1 MSRVGHKTIVMHL
14 EFLYLRVISRM
25 SNYAPRNPEGSVRES
40 RPRRGNLATIYYQYN
55 IYKTASPAAPN
66 ATPQNAPPR
75 ATRDAAPVNC
85 GTPVAE
91 VTVPLLNAPVPEEL
105 SGTVV
110 LGTPGAESVSVSRP
124 PEGGAAE

>member
-1 MSRVGHKTIVMHL
+1 MHL
-14 EFLYLRVISRM
+14 DFIYASFRV
-25 SNYAPRNPEGSVRES
+25 SNYAPRSPEKNIQES
-40 RPRRGNLATIYYQYN
+40 KPRRGNLAAIYYQSN
-55 IYKTASPAAPN
+55 IYKTANPAAPN

-91 VTVPLLNAPVPEEL
+91 VTVPLLNAPVPEGL

-110 LGTPGAESVSVSRP
+110 L
-124 PEGGAAE
+124 